1 MKKIYQSIVLI
12 IFILISIISFS
23 SKAKDYD
30 NRFFVCAD
38 EVGPMLEFLVPDF
51 KGNSMKKNFSL
62 KVYEI
67 NNRKLVFKN
76 DAVIQKK
83 KSLIDDSYF
92 FYVVKYNSKDI
103 ELKSGYFEFYPPS
116 HLIMKNQLAS
126 FNNLVCWE
134 EKI

>member
-51 KGNSMKKNFSL
+51 KGNSMKKNF
-62 KVYEI
+62 
-67 NNRKLVFKN
+67 
-76 DAVIQKK
+76 
-83 KSLIDDSYF
+83 
-92 FYVVKYNSKDI
+92 
-103 ELKSGYFEFYPPS
+103 
-116 HLIMKNQLAS
+116 
-126 FNNLVCWE
+126 
-134 EKI
+134 